1 MMSPYV
7 PRDGAVT
14 EPDPA
19 AVRHCLTQGE
29 LAVDGRVL
37 PASNVTLV
45 GQVEL
50 DGLMVRCVYKP
61 VRGERPLWDFPSGTL
76 AGREVAAYEVSELAG
91 WHVVPV
97 TVMVDGPFGPGML
110 QQWIDV
116 TGDEIVDVVPEGDV
130 PAGWR
135 HVLDAYDGAEQPVS
149 LVHSDSQGLRDV
161 ALFDA
166 VVNNADRKAGHVL
179 VSADGRVRGC
189 DHGLTFH
196 TDEKLRTVLWGW
208 AGEPLGDHDRE
219 RLQQLDEELSRPP
232 VADALCRLLDTAEV
246 SRLRQRVRRLLSRGR
261 FPRPSDGWRA
271 IPWPIF

>member
-1 MMSPYV
+1 VS
-7 PRDGAVT
+7 
-14 EPDPA
+14 EPDA
-19 AVRHCLTQGE
+19 TTVRTCLTEGK
-29 LAVDGRVL
+29 LDVDGRVL

-50 DGLMVRCVYKP
+50 DGLSIRCVYKP

-76 AGREVAAYEVSELAG
+76 AAREVASHEVSELAG

-97 TVMVDGPFGPGML
+97 TVLVDGPFGPGML
-110 QQWIDV
+110 QQWIDEA
-116 TGDEIVDVVPEGDV
+116 GDEMVDVVPEGDV
-130 PAGWR
+130 PAGWL

-149 LVHSDSQGLRDV
+149 LVHADAQELR
-161 ALFDA
+161 ALAVFDA

-196 TDEKLRTVLWGW
+196 TEDKLRTVLWGW
-208 AGEPLGDHDRE
+208 AGEPLGEAEQEGLR
-219 RLQQLDEELSRPP
+219 RLDEALARPAVAEQMCDLVNDSEL
-232 VADALCRLLDTAEV
+232 A
-246 SRLRQRVRRLLSRGR
+246 RLRHRVRRLLAQGR
-261 FPRPSDGWRA
+261 FPRPPQGWRA